1 MLPFQ
6 FARFPEHDVLMVN
19 ECGEFLFLEENRF
32 DSLVR
37 HEVDESSEDFL
48 NLKGKLFVAQDDPEV
63 ALQKIAAKYRSRKS
77 FLREFTSLHMMV
89 ITLRCNQRC
98 EYCQVS
104 CAEQDA
110 YKYDMPVDVAEKIV
124 DMIFESPTKHPK
136 IEFQGGEP
144 LLNWNV
150 ITATVTYAEKKAAL
164 LKECQFR
171 HLYKFDWHHGRAA
184 VVLPRSQYIGFHFT
198 GWPENNS

>member
-1 MLPFQ
+1 MYQMLPFQ

-37 HEVDESSEDFL
+37 HEFDESSEDFL

-110 YKYDMPVDVAEKIV
+110 YKYDMPVDVA
-124 DMIFESPTKHPK
+124 
-136 IEFQGGEP
+136 
-144 LLNWNV
+144 
-150 ITATVTYAEKKAAL
+150 KKNRRYD
-164 LKECQFR
+164 F
-171 HLYKFDWHHGRAA
+171 
-184 VVLPRSQYIGFHFT
+184 
-198 GWPENNS
+198 